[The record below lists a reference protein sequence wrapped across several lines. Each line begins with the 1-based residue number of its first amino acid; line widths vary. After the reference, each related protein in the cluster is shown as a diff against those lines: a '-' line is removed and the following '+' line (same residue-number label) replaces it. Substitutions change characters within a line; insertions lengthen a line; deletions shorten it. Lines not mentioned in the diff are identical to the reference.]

1 MLFAQIVD
9 VLFGEVAKMGRL
21 AILALLAFVL
31 PTLAGADS
39 ISITNQNGTIYISA
53 MAGTDGLGTIGES
66 TISTNR
72 SGLRTWNR
80 QEGNLGY
87 LSFST
92 GVLESGSVAG
102 GGTFA
107 GGGSFDI
114 VGIGKWAKILT
125 GMNRSPI
132 TLFDGSFAGPVD
144 WTLTGDQQGT
154 LTYTLSGD
162 IEGTLYTGRE
172 VYGETIQNIYITS
185 RQGTQGIGHLGVG
198 HVQFGNRAPLTP
210 EPGTMGFFGIGLA
223 AIVGMFSRKMI
234 A

>member
-9 VLFGEVAKMGRL
+9 VLFGEVAKMRRL
-21 AILALLAFVL
+21 AILALVAFVL
-31 PTLAGADS
+31 PALAGADS

-80 QEGNLGY
+80 REGNLGY

-114 VGIGKWAKILT
+114 VGVGKWARVL
-125 GMNRSPI
+125 
-132 TLFDGSFAGPVD
+132 
-144 WTLTGDQQGT
+144 
-154 LTYTLSGD
+154 
-162 IEGTLYTGRE
+162 RE
-172 VYGETIQNIYITS
+172 
-185 RQGTQGIGHLGVG
+185 
-198 HVQFGNRAPLTP
+198 
-210 EPGTMGFFGIGLA
+210 
-223 AIVGMFSRKMI
+223 
-234 A
+234 